1 MRYRQRVT
9 RIEEYQRKQPPL
21 SHFRMSVRVPWK
33 LPPSMD
39 QATWLREEVPC
50 TYGEQKCPEM
60 RIGLML
66 PEKAPSIQ
74 AWTERVQTYCARRSG
89 SQA

>member
-9 RIEEYQRKQPPL
+9 RIEEYQRKRLPL
-21 SHFRMSVRVPWK
+21 SHFLIPVRVPWN

-39 QATWLREEVPC
+39 QATWPREEVPC
-50 TYGEQKCPEM
+50 TCGEQKCPEM
-60 RIGLML
+60 RIRLML

-74 AWTERVQTYCARRSG
+74 AWTEWVQTYCARRRG
-89 SQA
+89 SHA